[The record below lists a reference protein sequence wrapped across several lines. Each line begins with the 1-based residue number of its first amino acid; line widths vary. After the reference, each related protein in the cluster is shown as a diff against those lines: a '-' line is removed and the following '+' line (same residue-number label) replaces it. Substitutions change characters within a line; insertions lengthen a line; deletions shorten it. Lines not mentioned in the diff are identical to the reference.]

1 MLLIIFWAMLSTM
14 QDPNTSN
21 LAVSTRVSYR
31 VPAYGRLCYKL
42 VHSADSLLIDTLL
55 FYYLLKISS
64 KRRKKNFDKAIK
76 AIFEKSSVAY
86 FFRCCIVLKLSIL
99 AKELNATF

>member
-1 MLLIIFWAMLSTM
+1 MLLHKPCPNGRHLFMYRLTFWAMLSTM

-21 LAVSTRVSYR
+21 LAVSIRVSCR

-55 FYYLLKISS
+55 FYHLLKISS
-64 KRRKKNFDKAIK
+64 ND
-76 AIFEKSSVAY
+76 EK
-86 FFRCCIVLKLSIL
+86 
-99 AKELNATF
+99 